1 MNESLC
7 ARHLEAAAL
16 PLIDIAGLFSPDLAE
31 RTAVAERIGAACREI
46 GFFCVA
52 NHGVDPAL
60 QQAVFELARAFFSQ
74 PEAGKRALDKAFSNA

>member
-1 MNESLC
+1 MNQSLY

-31 RTAVAERIGAACREI
+31 RTAVAERIGAACREV

-52 NHGVDPAL
+52 SCSVSR
-60 QQAVFELARAFFSQ
+60 RASSRI
-74 PEAGKRALDKAFSNA
+74 PLRGTMT

>member
-31 RTAVAERIGAACREI
+31 RTAVAERIGAACREV

-60 QQAVFELARAFFSQ
+60 QQAVFEQA
-74 PEAGKRALDKAFSNA
+74 